1 MVSRPEVLTRLAK
14 TSHLFVVVL
23 SFLLRGLAPS
33 VPQFLLSPCFSWI
46 LKITATMSKGFPG
59 AQMEL
64 DATQNVH

>member
-1 MVSRPEVLTRLAK
+1 MVSRPEVLTSLAK

-23 SFLLRGLAPS
+23 SSLRGLAPS
-33 VPQFLLSPCFSWI
+33 VPQFLLSAWFSWT
-46 LKITATMSKGFPG
+46 LKITATMSEGFPG